1 MLFDCCCLF
10 SCWGSVSNHNSFF
23 TEPEIWYTSFT
34 TQIKG
39 HIELLH
45 IKISERAKMHVSGGF
60 QKSNLT
66 RIILC
71 KRIKKY
77 SKKCYFKYFV
87 KFVFD
92 RYEADYP
99 PTKKTSLTFLQRSLL
114 GDWCCPSD
122 KQVWAVFVIICLH
135 YWNAADAS

>member
-1 MLFDCCCLF
+1 
-10 SCWGSVSNHNSFF
+10 
-23 TEPEIWYTSFT
+23 
-34 TQIKG
+34 
-39 HIELLH
+39 
-45 IKISERAKMHVSGGF
+45 MHVSGGF

-77 SKKCYFKYFV
+77 SKKCYSKLFFKSLVPSGHYELSVLVKMGSEESLLKKEYDTPLNIMTVIHLRCSLV

-135 YWNAADAS
+135 Y